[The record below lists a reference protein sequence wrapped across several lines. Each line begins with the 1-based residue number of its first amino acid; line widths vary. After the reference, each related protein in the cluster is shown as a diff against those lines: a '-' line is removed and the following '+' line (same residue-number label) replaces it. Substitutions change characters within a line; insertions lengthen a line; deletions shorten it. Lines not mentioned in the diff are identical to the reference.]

1 MFSRAAQRKAK
12 ITPRCT
18 PANPLYMPHFPLVSI
33 VWSRLL
39 ANFLLRYTMPICTAD
54 NSSSCLRV
62 RNIHLC
68 RAKLFSL
75 RAFVWWAPFS
85 AIRVDTL
92 AAAAQLSHVVRPAA
106 AAAVLCCS
114 FPQPL
119 GRGWLVIIRL
129 KPRDLRRLQEAVGV
143 KDEQ

>member
-1 MFSRAAQRKAK
+1 
-12 ITPRCT
+12 
-18 PANPLYMPHFPLVSI
+18 
-33 VWSRLL
+33 
-39 ANFLLRYTMPICTAD
+39 MPICTAG
-54 NSSSCLRV
+54 NSCSCLRV
-62 RNIHLC
+62 RSIQLC
-68 RAKLFSL
+68 RAKLFWL
-75 RAFVWWAPFS
+75 RAFVRWAAFS

-92 AAAAQLSHVVRPAA
+92 AAAAHLCHVIRPAA
-106 AAAVLCCS
+106 AAALCCS